1 MTFELSAWWE
11 ALTLIQKIFW
21 VIAGP
26 STLLLIIQLILTF
39 VGGEIDD
46 IDIDSDIDFETDH
59 GGIGYQF
66 LTFKNVLGFFTMF
79 GWIGLA
85 CLDFGFGIFISVVV
99 AFIAGLIMMA
109 LMAFL
114 FYQMSKLQQSGSMR
128 IESAIDQTGEVYLTI
143 PKNRDGVG
151 KINITLNGTL
161 REMDAV
167 TDDPEPL
174 KNGSIVQV
182 LDIVS
187 GNLLL
192 VTKRLF

>member
-1 MTFELSAWWE
+1 
-11 ALTLIQKIFW
+11 
-21 VIAGP
+21 
-26 STLLLIIQLILTF
+26 
-39 VGGEIDD
+39 
-46 IDIDSDIDFETDH
+46 
-59 GGIGYQF
+59 
-66 LTFKNVLGFFTMF
+66 
-79 GWIGLA
+79 
-85 CLDFGFGIFISVVV
+85 
-99 AFIAGLIMMA
+99 MA

>member
-1 MTFELSAWWE
+1 MTFDLSAWWE

-21 VIAGP
+21 VVAGP

-39 VGGEIDD
+39 AGGEIDD

-79 GWIGLA
+79 GWIGMA